1 VHASTST
8 IRGLQTSSSSSHPP
22 SSAIISST
30 SSAHFGL
37 LGQTIAETFQSKHCR
52 FLYALMRTPRPPRAS
67 HGLATSS
74 SFRFVG
80 AALPNQDTD
89 NDTKKPIRTK
99 SKLRA
104 LYDSSSSLETSL
116 ADFADSSST
125 GDSIEETLE
134 SLQAEGRRVGLER
147 EGWTNLAPQGARSRL
162 VDKALTRLLR
172 ESDETKVVAYL
183 DQWEGSLDPKCVLQ
197 LVSDQLTL

>member
-1 VHASTST
+1 
-8 IRGLQTSSSSSHPP
+8 
-22 SSAIISST
+22 
-30 SSAHFGL
+30 
-37 LGQTIAETFQSKHCR
+37 
-52 FLYALMRTPRPPRAS
+52 MRTPRQPRAS
-67 HGLATSS
+67 HGLANSS

-80 AALPNQDTD
+80 AAFSNQDTN
-89 NDTKKPIRTK
+89 NDTKNRSRTK
-99 SKLRA
+99 FRLCA
-104 LYDSSSSLETSL
+104 LFDSSSSLDTSL
-116 ADFADSSST
+116 ADLADSSST

-172 ESDETKVVAYL
+172 ESDETKVIAYL

-197 LVSDQLTL
+197 LVSGQLIL